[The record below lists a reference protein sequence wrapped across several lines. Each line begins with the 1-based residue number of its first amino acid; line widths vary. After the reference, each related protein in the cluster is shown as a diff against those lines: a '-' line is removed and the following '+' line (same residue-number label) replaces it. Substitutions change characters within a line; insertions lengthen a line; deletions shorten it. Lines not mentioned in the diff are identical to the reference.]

1 MPITQRKQT
10 EQTPVSQKAKP
21 LATRATKS
29 RAKESPA
36 QSTAPIGRDAL
47 LDAAVHQFAKAGYD
61 GTTMRDI
68 ATVSGMLA
76 GSIYYYFKSKE
87 ELFIA
92 VHEFAMEHICR
103 RVRESVDPNADPWTR
118 LTQAAE
124 GYLDTMLN
132 EYDYASIIITEFPR
146 KRPDELHQQLIE
158 HRHRFESMFAAIVA
172 ELPLRKGVDRTY
184 FRLAILG
191 MLAWSYTWYRPTGRD
206 SPKVIAKKMVNL
218 LKESA
223 A

>member
-1 MPITQRKQT
+1 MPITQRKKT
-10 EQTPVSQKAKP
+10 EQTAVSQKMKSLAPRTAKP
-21 LATRATKS
+21 RV
-29 RAKESPA
+29 KEAPA
-36 QSTAPIGRDAL
+36 QSTGPIGRDAL

-87 ELFIA
+87 ELFVA

-103 RVRESVDPNADPWTR
+103 RVRESVDSDADPWTQ
-118 LTQAAE
+118 LSQAAE
-124 GYLDTMLN
+124 GYLDSMLN

-146 KRPDELHQQLIE
+146 KRPDDLREQLIE
-158 HRHRFESMFAAIVA
+158 HRQRFESIFAAIVA
-172 ELPLRKGVDRTY
+172 DLPLRKGVDRTY

-206 SPKVIAKKMVNL
+206 SPKVIAKKMVSL
-218 LKESA
+218 LKDA
-223 A
+223 TV